1 MDIKLSV
8 VLAIIVAGIFPA
20 LSIYTWQAKPMEYSE
35 EGAIDLALH
44 FLRNSPTYRFDG
56 IPESVRVTGAY
67 RARTP
72 VPTWLVTI
80 EFECRHSGYG
90 DRTGQVLLQ
99 VITSHT
105 IGVIVEEG
113 RVIRATI
120 DGVWDEIAQKMIEEE
135 GGVYTENDAVET
147 ALRFLRNGPTF
158 EFDGISDSIRVGGV
172 ETLRRP
178 YTWEVTIAF
187 QCLHAGYGDRT
198 GKMLAQVITPHEI
211 RVVVE
216 EDRVVRA
223 IVDDKWDELEH
234 REHVQGELL
243 PPESARDAAIEYMLR
258 THEGLGGLRAPSSW
272 ESRDLTPGLVG
283 ASNLQYIGDGWIV
296 NVSYPVVLRPIYTVE
311 IEYTGE
317 VSIHWK
323 GTVDQEGAV
332 DELEYTVAR

>member
-20 LSIYTWQAKPMEYSE
+20 LSIYVWQVKPMEYSE

-56 IPESVRVTGAY
+56 IP
-67 RARTP
+67 
-72 VPTWLVTI
+72 
-80 EFECRHSGYG
+80 
-90 DRTGQVLLQ
+90 
-99 VITSHT
+99 
-105 IGVIVEEG
+105 
-113 RVIRATI
+113 
-120 DGVWDEIAQKMIEEE
+120 
-135 GGVYTENDAVET
+135 
-147 ALRFLRNGPTF
+147 
-158 EFDGISDSIRVGGV
+158 DSIRVVGV
-172 ETLRRP
+172 EALRRP

-211 RVVVE
+211 LVVVE

-223 IVDDKWDELEH
+223 IVDDKWDELEQK
-234 REHVQGELL
+234 EHVQGELL

-258 THEGLGGLRAPSSW
+258 THEGLGGLRAPSPW
-272 ESRDLTPGLVG
+272 ESRDLTPELVG
-283 ASNLQYIGDGWIV
+283 ASNLQYIGDGWAV